1 MLRDWHLPKVGDLL
15 CFGLWWQ
22 GKVRWDHLLALF
34 LWLPHGLLHDY
45 LVHGSMEVKFYL
57 EEDVGGLNVL
67 FLFELTRCSG
77 HFHNSG
83 FLLCIEVSK
92 LLHWHK
98 VNEEVV
104 AYLRIGIDSFAVS
117 LGNSLSEDSGI
128 FRVKKKIYP
137 AELHVL
143 SLFDLLG
150 VPVPRVFLGLF
161 VVLVD
166 KNWAPGTNT
175 IIHVESLA
183 WNRLERAIWLLSVG
197 YPLGW

>member
-1 MLRDWHLPKVGDLL
+1 
-15 CFGLWWQ
+15 
-22 GKVRWDHLLALF
+22 
-34 LWLPHGLLHDY
+34 
-45 LVHGSMEVKFYL
+45 MEVKFYL

-67 FLFELTRCSG
+67 LLFELTRCSG

-83 FLLCIEVSK
+83 FLLCIKVSE

-128 FRVKKKIYP
+128 FRVEKKIYP

-143 SLFDLLG
+143 SLFNFLG
-150 VPVPRVFLGLF
+150 VPVPRVFLGLL

-166 KNWAPGTNT
+166 KNWAPGANT

-183 WNRLERAIWLLSVG
+183 RNRLERAIWLLSVG
-197 YPLGW
+197 YPLGWKSAVVLSVVKRLKGEPVCRSGLWIRVINALIVCHN